1 MYGQALWR
9 DIIVRLGP
17 VITSREKGAH
27 FALVMSS
34 FKTLLQL
41 TALF

>member
-27 FALVMSS
+27 FALIIT
-34 FKTLLQL
+34 FNLIKR
-41 TALF
+41 LFA